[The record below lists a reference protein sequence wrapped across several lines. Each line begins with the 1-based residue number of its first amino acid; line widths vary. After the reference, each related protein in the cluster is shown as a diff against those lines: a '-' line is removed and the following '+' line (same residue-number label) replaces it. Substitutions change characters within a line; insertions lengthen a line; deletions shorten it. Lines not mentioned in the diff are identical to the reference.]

1 MADNSWDSILLDH
14 PEWRQSGW
22 NAAPMYS
29 SGMSDDPSAQSIT
42 GYGAYR
48 PDSGMN
54 SYDVNGNLTNSMSP
68 EEVARRRAA
77 GGGMSGSLAGLAG
90 LALGGMGLS
99 GMFGGAGAAGTV
111 AGDAFMPGML
121 DAGGSVA
128 GDAFMPGN
136 LASFGANPAATASAT
151 AASEIGAGAS
161 SLGGFTP
168 SAAGW
173 ESANPNFSTGNF
185 NFSPSLSSGTPGY
198 DIPTQNFAG
207 DASSSN
213 LNSAF
218 QSSPESLGVSSEY
231 TPAQGAADYANGGPS
246 NGVYGKQSLG
256 NMFDSAKSFL
266 TSPIAGNKFGL
277 TPMQGLGS
285 LYDMMSKK
293 KTGSAQ
299 MDRYNQINSQIDNS
313 YMPGSPEYEQM
324 RREMAAKD
332 AAAGRNSQYGNR
344 AVQLQAAIA
353 KIKGDQRIQAMGGQN
368 TLLNQGL
375 QNENT
380 GLSSLFGY
388 LGQNSA
394 QQRLQDLLSNN
405 KNPINI
411 NLPSSNL

>member
-1 MADNSWDSILLDH
+1 MADNSWDSVLLEH
-14 PEWRQSGW
+14 PEWQQSGW
-22 NAAPMYS
+22 NASPMYS
-29 SGMSDDPSAQSIT
+29 SGMSDDPSSQYIT

-54 SYDVNGNLTNSMSP
+54 SYDASGKLTNSMSP

-99 GMFGGAGAAGTV
+99 GMFGGAEAGAGLGSGFGGATYGAAAPEMSMGVGAVGAPAILPET
-111 AGDAFMPGML
+111 ALSMGEM
-121 DAGGSVA
+121 GG
-128 GDAFMPGN
+128 
-136 LASFGANPAATASAT
+136 L
-151 AASEIGAGAS
+151 GAGSAG
-161 SLGGFTP
+161 LGGFTSSTP
-168 SAAGW
+168 GFDSF
-173 ESANPNFSTGNF
+173 NPNFGAGNLS
-185 NFSPSLSSGTPGY
+185 FSSALDPSVTGY

-218 QSSPESLGVSSEY
+218 QSSPESLGASSEY
-231 TPAQGAADYANGGPS
+231 TPTQADYANGGPS

-266 TSPIAGNKFGL
+266 TSPIGGNKLGL

-293 KTGSAQ
+293 KMGNAQ

-313 YMPGSPEYEQM
+313 YLPGSPEYEQM
-324 RREMAAKD
+324 RRELAAKD

-353 KIKGDQRIQAMGGQN
+353 KIKGDQRNAAMGGQN
-368 TLLNQGL
+368 ALFNQGL

-388 LGQNSA
+388 IGKNAAQSGLQDMMQNS
-394 QQRLQDLLSNN
+394 

-411 NLPSSNL
+411 LYNQ